1 MFYQIISG
9 VILPIFILVG
19 LGVGLQRKFS
29 FHLRSMSH
37 LLTYVLLPAAVFKS
51 IYLSNIELS
60 LLAAIIFYLIA
71 FSVVMMIVGNLSVR
85 LLKLKREEGAI
96 FKNSVAL
103 INSGNYGFPVSQ
115 LIFTAN
121 PIGVSIQILVLLFQ
135 NVLTFSYGLYNLMMA
150 KGEPEAAKLSTSKG
164 SPRAYKKSKDHREI
178 LRQFLTMPIIYAII
192 AGFLFN
198 IFEWSIPRP
207 IFAPLESLANA
218 FMAIALIML
227 GAQLSQIRLTSM
239 FNGKVYL
246 SSVLRLLGGP
256 LVSFAL
262 ILLFKL
268 DGVIAQSLLIA
279 SCFPTSR
286 NSASLALEYNVA
298 PEFAAQ
304 VVFFSTLISPFTVA
318 IVIWFAQS
326 YWMI

>member
-1 MFYQIISG
+1 MLYTIILE
-9 VILPIFILVG
+9 VIVPIFLLVG
-19 LGVGLQRKFS
+19 LGAGLQRKFG

-51 IYLSNIELS
+51 IYLSKIEVS
-60 LLAAIIFYLIA
+60 LLTAIIFYLLT
-71 FSVVMMIVGNLSVR
+71 FSGVMMLIGNMAVR
-85 LLKLKREEGAI
+85 LLKLNREEGAI

-115 LIFTAN
+115 LIFTSH

-150 KGEPEAAKLSTSKG
+150 KVTKQEKAEGGREAVLKMG
-164 SPRAYKKSKDHREI
+164 QDRQEI
-178 LRQFLTMPIIYAII
+178 VRQFLTMPIIYAIL

-198 IFEWSIPRP
+198 IFDWSIPRP
-207 IFAPLESLANA
+207 LFAPLESLANA

-246 SSVLRLLGGP
+246 SSALRLLAGP
-256 LVSFAL
+256 FVSFLL

-268 DGVIAQSLLIA
+268 DGIIAQSLLIA

-286 NSASLALEYNVA
+286 NSASLALEYDVA
-298 PEFAAQ
+298 PDFATQ
-304 VVFFSTLISPFTVA
+304 VVFFSTLISPITVG
-318 IVIWFAQS
+318 IVIWVAQN
-326 YWMI
+326 YWPII